1 MKSIHTIIYTI
12 FSILLVSACTNK
24 KGETVIEKDAPKTEI
39 PIQTNK
45 NEESIEGIYKTAE
58 CDISIEITKTKDGY
72 QYFLKTNLRK
82 LKGKATFSKNESGE
96 KYLVLEGIQWD
107 EYEGDIS
114 NQENESITESQPKE
128 LEIPVGIDAN
138 YVKDTL
144 TIQNYGN
151 SMNSYTKISEC
162 GLKYIQLIKK

>member
-1 MKSIHTIIYTI
+1 MKSTSKIIYTI
-12 FSILLVSACTNK
+12 FFIILISSCTNK
-24 KGETVIEKDAPKTEI
+24 KAETALEKDIPKTEI
-39 PIQTNK
+39 SIETNK
-45 NEESIEGIYKTAE
+45 DEESIVGIYKTTE
-58 CDISIEITKTKDGY
+58 CDISVEITKNKDGY
-72 QYFLKTNLRK
+72 QYFLKTSIRK
-82 LKGKATFSKNESGE
+82 VKGKVTFSKNESGE
-96 KYLVLEGIQWD
+96 SYLILEGIKWD

-114 NQENESITESQPKE
+114 NQENDSITESEPKE
-128 LEIPVGIDAN
+128 LESLVGIDAS